1 MMLHGYFS
9 SNSQWPTVLLCM
21 YFYIIRLFTGLFVS
35 LEVLEDMFLASKI
48 LENIFPPVLDL
59 SHGLAFQ
66 VFGLG
71 LDS

>member
-1 MMLHGYFS
+1 
-9 SNSQWPTVLLCM
+9 M

-48 LENIFPPVLDL
+48 LENIFPPVFDL